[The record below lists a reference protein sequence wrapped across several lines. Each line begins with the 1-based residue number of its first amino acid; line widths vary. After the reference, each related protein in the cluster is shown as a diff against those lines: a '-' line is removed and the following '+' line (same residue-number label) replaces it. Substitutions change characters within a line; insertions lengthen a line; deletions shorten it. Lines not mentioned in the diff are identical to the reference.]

1 MIRFNVGKQI
11 HYTSKIPEYNHNNVY
26 VLPHT
31 NIECQPALGMES
43 GAISDAQISASTQY
57 DSEHGPK
64 NARLRNTQGKGSWV
78 AGLNDVNQWLQVDL
92 AGLKIVT
99 GIATQGRHSEHE
111 MWVTKYKLQYSN
123 DAASF
128 QVYKQQGQ
136 NVDKVQIY
144 V

>member
-57 DSEHGPK
+57 DNEHGPK

-123 DAASF
+123 DGASF